1 MKLKLFDVGDDE
13 APFVE
18 KWEDENNVKV
28 DYVPDSLTREN
39 IDEVSGYDGLCLS
52 HNGPFDNSLLKDLQ
66 DMGIKQIAQ
75 RSAGFDMYDLE
86 TATANNIKITNVPSY
101 SPNSIAEYAVTGALY
116 FVRKIPTVQQHVAK
130 QDFRWQPTIMARPIK
145 GLTVA
150 VIGTGRIGYITA
162 ELFHH
167 MGCNVIGYDIK
178 THPQAENFI
187 TYKNTVQEA
196 VKDADIVTV
205 HTPATKDTINMFDQ
219 ALFNYFKE
227 GAIFINCA
235 RGVLVDT
242 KALIH
247 ALDTNK
253 LSGAVIDTYENEAS
267 YFRKDFSSSQIEDD
281 LLQSLIKR
289 DDILLSPHIAFY
301 TNESVENLVE
311 RRLNSTMD
319 IIRHGDSEYV
329 VNK

>member
-1 MKLKLFDVGDDE
+1 MKLKLFDVGNDE

-18 KWEDENNVKV
+18 KWADENNVEV
-28 DYVPDSLTREN
+28 DYVPDSLTRNN
-39 IDEVSGYDGLCLS
+39 INEVSGYDGLCLS
-52 HNGPFDNSLLKDLQ
+52 HNGPFDNSLLKDLN

-86 TATANNIKITNVPSY
+86 AATANNIKITNVPSY
-101 SPNSIAEYAVTGALY
+101 SPNSIAEYALTGALY
-116 FVRKIPTVQQHVAK
+116 FVRKVPTVQRHVAK

-150 VIGTGRIGYITA
+150 VIGTGRIGYIAA

-167 MGCNVIGYDIK
+167 MGCNVIGYDIQIN
-178 THPQAENFI
+178 PQAEKFI
-187 TYKNTVQEA
+187 TYKDTVQEA
-196 VKDADIVTV
+196 VKDADIVTL
-205 HTPATKDTINMFDQ
+205 HTPATKETIKMFNRE
-219 ALFNYFKE
+219 LFSHFKD

-242 KALIH
+242 EALIH

-253 LSGAVIDTYENEAS
+253 LSGAVIDTYENEAT
-267 YFRKDFSSSQIEDD
+267 YFRKDFSSKEIEDD
-281 LLQSLIKR
+281 LLTSLMER

-311 RRLNSTMD
+311 RSLNSTME
-319 IIRHGDSEYV
+319 ILRHGDSEFV

>member
-18 KWEDENNVKV
+18 KWEDENNVTV

-52 HNGPFDNSLLKDLQ
+52 HNGPFDNSLLKDLKS
-66 DMGIKQIAQ
+66 MGIKQIAQ
-75 RSAGFDMYDLE
+75 RSAGYDMYDLE

-167 MGCNVIGYDIK
+167 MGCNVIGYDIQ
-178 THPQAENFI
+178 TYPQAENFI
-187 TYKNTVQEA
+187 TYKNTIQEA
-196 VKDADIVTV
+196 VKDADIVTL
-205 HTPATKDTINMFDQ
+205 HTPATKDTINMFNQ
-219 ALFNYFKE
+219 SLFNYFKD

-267 YFRKDFSSSQIEDD
+267 YFRKDFSSSEIEDD

-311 RRLNSTMD
+311 QSLNSTMD

>member
-18 KWEDENNVKV
+18 KWEDENNVTV

-52 HNGPFDNSLLKDLQ
+52 HNGPFDNSLLKDLK

-167 MGCNVIGYDIK
+167 MGCNVIGYDIQ
-178 THPQAENFI
+178 TYPQAENFI
-187 TYKNTVQEA
+187 TYKNTIQEA
-196 VKDADIVTV
+196 VKDADIVTL
-205 HTPATKDTINMFDQ
+205 HTPATKDTINMFNQ
-219 ALFNYFKE
+219 SLFNYFKD

-267 YFRKDFSSSQIEDD
+267 YFRKDFSSSEIEDD

-311 RRLNSTMD
+311 QSLNSTMD

>member
-18 KWEDENNVKV
+18 KWEDENNVTV

-52 HNGPFDNSLLKDLQ
+52 HNGPFDNSLLKDLK

-167 MGCNVIGYDIK
+167 MGCNVIGYDIQ
-178 THPQAENFI
+178 TYPQVENFI

-196 VKDADIVTV
+196 VKDADIVTL
-205 HTPATKDTINMFDQ
+205 HTPATKDTINMFNQ
-219 ALFNYFKE
+219 SLFNYFKD

-267 YFRKDFSSSQIEDD
+267 YFRKDFSSSEIEDD

-311 RRLNSTMD
+311 QSLNSTMD